1 MKNKASSVAVLSAAF
16 GTELVDVDELPARI
30 RKARQ
35 RYKLA
40 SERLFEL
47 CCSVQLTGQLPDREL
62 LSQAM
67 VEFQNARNV
76 RDSLEALQH
85 SIAAISTAAPVPP
98 E

>member
-30 RKARQ
+30 KKARQ

-40 SERLFEL
+40 SEQLFEL
-47 CCSVQLTGQLPDREL
+47 CCSLQLTGQLPDRKL

-67 VEFQNARNV
+67 LEFQEARKV

-85 SIAAISTAAPVPP
+85 SIATISTAAPAPP

>member
-1 MKNKASSVAVLSAAF
+1 MKNKTSSMAVLSAAF

-30 RKARQ
+30 KKARQ

-47 CCSVQLTGQLPDREL
+47 CCSLQLTGQLPYRKL
-62 LSQAM
+62 LSETV
-67 VEFQNARNV
+67 VEFQEARKV

-85 SIAAISTAAPVPP
+85 SIAAISTAAPAPQ